1 MQSTTSTTLS
11 ELTGIFGELPSTPA
25 VLRAFDHARERLEPF
40 LFNHVARSWIFAVK
54 LAARRGASH
63 DPEVVAVSTLL
74 HDLGLTPYAPG
85 PHRFEVNGAEAA
97 RAFVRDLGFDDRR
110 AQLVWDSI
118 ALHAT
123 PSIAFMKEPEV
134 ALCGRGVT
142 LDFGGPDYAEFT
154 AAEIAAILAA
164 LPRLDMK
171 QRFLGCM
178 RHEAETRPEATYD
191 NLVRDFGARFV
202 PGYAPPSWVDQL
214 LGGPYA
220 E

>member
-1 MQSTTSTTLS
+1 MPIPNLS
-11 ELTGIFGELPSTPA
+11 LSDLTAVFGDLPRSP
-25 VLRAFDHARERLEPF
+25 VIHRAYDHVRERLEPF
-40 LFNHVARSWIFAVK
+40 LFNHVARSWVFSVK
-54 LAARRGASH
+54 LAARRGQAL
-63 DPEVVAVSTLL
+63 DAEVVAVSTLL
-74 HDLGLTPYAPG
+74 HDLGLTPHAPG

-123 PSIAFMKEPEV
+123 PSIGFLKEPEV
-134 ALCGRGVT
+134 AICGRGIT
-142 LDFGGPDYAEFT
+142 LDFGGPDF
-154 AAEIAAILAA
+154 AAFAPKEIASIVSA

-171 QRFLGCM
+171 QRFTGCM

-191 NLVRDFGARFV
+191 NLVRDFGLRYV
-202 PGYAPPSWVDQL
+202 QGYAPPSWVDQV
-214 LGGPYA
+214 LGGPYD

>member
-1 MQSTTSTTLS
+1 MPTATVTLS
-11 ELTGIFGELPSTPA
+11 ELTAIFGELPQTP
-25 VLRAFDHARERLEPF
+25 VIGRAFDYARERLEPF
-40 LFNHVARSWIFAVK
+40 LLNHVARSWVFSVK
-54 LAARRGASH
+54 LAARRGETH
-63 DPEVVAVSTLL
+63 DAEVVAVSTLL
-74 HDLGLTPYAPG
+74 HDLGLTAHAPG

-123 PSIAFMKEPEV
+123 PSIGFLKEPEV
-134 ALCGRGVT
+134 AICGRGVT
-142 LDFGGPDYAEFT
+142 LDFGGPDYAAFT
-154 AAEIAAILAA
+154 AAEIATIVSA

-191 NLVRDFGARFV
+191 NLVRDFGQRYV
-202 PGYAPPSWVDQL
+202 PGYTPPSWVDQL
-214 LGGPYA
+214 LGGPYD